1 MDDALVITPDEA
13 RVLGCLI
20 EKNYTTPAYYPL
32 TLNALTTAC
41 NQKQNR
47 HPLMA
52 LSEDD
57 VVRALDGLRE
67 HHLATRV
74 YKAESRVPKY
84 EHRAPEALGL
94 GQAEASILCEL
105 LLRGPQTG
113 AELRSRAERM
123 CHFGGRDDAEEALT
137 GLMNRPVPLIVLLP
151 RQTGQKEQRYAHLMC
166 GEPEIPEPEAVI
178 EPARERVR
186 HGDERISALEQR
198 VEVLEEELRGL
209 KDTLETFR
217 QQFE

>member
-57 VVRALDGLRE
+57 VVRQR
-67 HHLATRV
+67 
-74 YKAESRVPKY
+74 
-84 EHRAPEALGL
+84 
-94 GQAEASILCEL
+94 
-105 LLRGPQTG
+105 
-113 AELRSRAERM
+113 
-123 CHFGGRDDAEEALT
+123 
-137 GLMNRPVPLIVLLP
+137 
-151 RQTGQKEQRYAHLMC
+151 RQE
-166 GEPEIPEPEAVI
+166 
-178 EPARERVR
+178 RERRRTLVR
-186 HGDERISALEQR
+186 RAS
-198 VEVLEEELRGL
+198 V
-209 KDTLETFR
+209 TP
-217 QQFE
+217 QQMQP